1 MTIKKFAI
9 LSIKICEALAEV
21 NRRRGV
27 NPRRDRL
34 KLDNCVT
41 RAMQV
46 VMKHARGA
54 SNRHLRNW
62 EAADALVQEITPSGE
77 VNGLWAKIGR
87 GHTEDTGKRP
97 AVFYTYI

>member
-1 MTIKKFAI
+1 MTNKKFAI

-27 NPRRDRL
+27 NPLRDRL

-62 EAADALVQEITPSGE
+62 EAADALVQEIIPVATP
-77 VNGLWAKIGR
+77 KIR
-87 GHTEDTGKRP
+87 INVQRFSIRK
-97 AVFYTYI
+97 YIGIDRRV